1 MIDWNYIL
9 NQVATVAFDIIY
21 FGAIIGT
28 IVVIILDNRN
38 PVKTLAWILVLMFLP
53 VVGLVFYFFFG
64 RSQRRERV
72 IGNKIYNRLLNKP
85 MVEYLAQDASTL
97 PMAYSRLISLFRNT
111 NQALPF
117 DGNRVE
123 TYTSGV
129 SMLQSLLR
137 ELEKAQ
143 NHIHIEFYIFEDDAI
158 GRMVRDVLIEK
169 VRMGVEVRVIYDDV
183 GCWHVPNRF
192 YDEMRAAGIE
202 VRSFLKVR
210 FPLFTSKVNYRNHRK
225 IVVIDGRV
233 GFVGGMNLAE
243 RYMRGFSWGIWRD
256 THLLLEGKAVHGLQ
270 TAFLLDWYFVD
281 RTLIS
286 ASRYFPKVESLGTS
300 LVQIVTSDPIGPWKE
315 IMQGLSM
322 AISGAKKYFYIQ
334 TPYFLP
340 TEQVLAAM
348 QTAALA
354 GVDVRLMLPLRADNR
369 LTHLGSCSY
378 LADVLQ
384 AGVKVYFYKIG
395 FLHSKLMVS
404 DDELSTVGS
413 TNVDFRSFEHNFE
426 VNAFIYDTETALQMR
441 EVFLQDQRD
450 SVQIFLKNW
459 VKRPWWRKAAESV
472 VRLMAPLLF
481 KEREVHAA
489 VYPPFHKVRMIF
501 EIVFLPVFQNEQA
514 VFFQQVV
521 LENKVGNRFQSF
533 QFIRRIGKNEV
544 ELFASSLDELEY
556 IAADGDAFIGLY
568 FLHNLADKGVVI
580 PVFFNA
586 DYPVAAA

>member
-1 MIDWNYIL
+1 MIDWNSIL
-9 NQVATVAFDIIY
+9 NLVATVAFDIIY

-28 IVVIILDNRN
+28 IVVVVLDNRN

-137 ELEKAQ
+137 ELDKAQ
-143 NHIHIEFYIFEDDAI
+143 KHIHIEFYIFEDDAI

-183 GCWHVPNRF
+183 GCWHVPHRF
-192 YDEMRAAGIE
+192 YEEMRAAGIE

-210 FPLFTSKVNYRNHRK
+210 FPVFTSKVNYRNHRK

-286 ASRYFPKVESLGTS
+286 ASRYFPKLEAFGTS

-340 TEQVLAAM
+340 TEQ
-348 QTAALA
+348 ALA

-384 AGVKVYFYKIG
+384 AGVKVYFYKKG

-472 VRLMAPLLF
+472 VRLMAPLL
-481 KEREVHAA
+481 
-489 VYPPFHKVRMIF
+489 
-501 EIVFLPVFQNEQA
+501 
-514 VFFQQVV
+514 
-521 LENKVGNRFQSF
+521 
-533 QFIRRIGKNEV
+533 
-544 ELFASSLDELEY
+544 
-556 IAADGDAFIGLY
+556 
-568 FLHNLADKGVVI
+568 
-580 PVFFNA
+580 
-586 DYPVAAA
+586 